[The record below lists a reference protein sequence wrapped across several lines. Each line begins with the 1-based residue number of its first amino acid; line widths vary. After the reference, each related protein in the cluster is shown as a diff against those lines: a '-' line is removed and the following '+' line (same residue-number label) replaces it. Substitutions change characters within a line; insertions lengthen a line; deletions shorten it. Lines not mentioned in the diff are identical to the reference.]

1 MAMKLTK
8 TLCASAAA
16 LCCLL
21 SFVSCRQDAAH
32 ASGPAA
38 PVDVKVFNHLV
49 AVLGHESRT
58 LELVDPASGEKV
70 KSIRLGQPPNG
81 MALDG
86 STAYVAEGGPRG
98 VMEVVDL
105 ESGAL
110 KGSFPAG
117 HTPMAPVLRGG
128 KLYVACR
135 FDSRVLEMDAATG
148 NVLNSWNVPREP
160 VALAVSPDGRKIWA
174 AGHLPAGKADGDF
187 TAAALTLVEDGK
199 AAHFPLSNGTQGVR
213 GMAMSPDGR
222 YLAVAHV
229 LSRYQVP
236 TTQLDRGWMNT
247 NAVTVI
253 DTEQPDKPHP
263 VLLDDP
269 DAGAANPWGVAF
281 SGDGG
286 KLFVTHAGTHELSVI
301 DFPGLLD
308 RMKRENRENEPV
320 SERLGFLHGLRT
332 RIPLPLNGPRS
343 LACDGKNVYVA
354 GYFSDTLAQV
364 PLKGEVQP
372 RKIALNEGF
381 QPSRER
387 LGEQYFNDASH
398 CFQGWQSCA
407 TCHPDSR
414 VDGLNWDL
422 LNDGMGNPKNTRTM
436 FLSHRTSPV
445 MTLGV
450 RASAEVAV
458 TAGFV
463 HIQFLEPS
471 GELAE
476 CVNEYLKNMKE
487 VPSPFLMAGSPSKEQ
502 TKQASCAQCHAPG
515 VERGALS
522 ESARRGKE
530 VFKTAG
536 CVQCH
541 PHPYFTTKELVAT
554 GTATGLDEGKSI
566 LVPSL
571 VEVWRTA
578 PYLHDGRA
586 KTVREAIT
594 THNPGDIRGKT
605 SSLNDRELED
615 LVNYVQ
621 SL

>member
-1 MAMKLTK
+1 MKIK
-8 TLCASAAA
+8 RMLCACAAVA
-16 LCCLL
+16 CCLL
-21 SFVSCRQDAAH
+21 AVVSCRQEPDA
-32 ASGPAA
+32 ASGPVA
-38 PVDVKVFNHLV
+38 PVDVKMVNRLI
-49 AVLGHESRT
+49 AVLGHESQS
-58 LELVDPASGEKV
+58 LELVDPASGERV
-70 KSIRLGQPPNG
+70 KSVRLGQAPNG
-81 MALDG
+81 MAVDG
-86 STAYVAEGGPRG
+86 QTAYVAEGGPRG
-98 VMEVVDL
+98 VVEVVDL
-105 ESGAL
+105 ETGAL
-110 KGSFPAG
+110 KSSFPVG
-117 HTPMAPVLRGG
+117 HTPMSPVLHGG

-135 FDSRVLEMDAATG
+135 FDSRVVEMDAATG

-174 AGHLPAGKADGDF
+174 AGHLPAGTADGDF

-199 AAHFPLSNGTQGVR
+199 VTHFPLSNGTQGVR
-213 GMAMSPDGR
+213 GMAASPDGR

-247 NAVTVI
+247 NAVTII
-253 DTEQPDKPHP
+253 DTEQPDRPHP

-269 DAGAANPWGVAF
+269 DSGAANPWGVLF
-281 SGDGG
+281 TGDCG
-286 KLFVTHAGTHELSVI
+286 KLLVTHAGTHELSVI
-301 DFPGLLD
+301 DFPALLE
-308 RMKRENRENEPV
+308 RMKREDGDREPV
-320 SERLGFLHGLRT
+320 SERLGFLHDLRT
-332 RIPLPLNGPRS
+332 RVPLPLNGPRS
-343 LACDGKNVYVA
+343 LATDGNNVYVA
-354 GYFSDTLAQV
+354 GYFSDSVAEV
-364 PLKGEVQP
+364 PLKADAAP

-381 QPSRER
+381 QPSREK

-487 VPSPFLMAGSPSKEQ
+487 VPSPFLVSGSPSKAQ

-530 VFKTAG
+530 IFKTAG
-536 CVQCH
+536 CAQCH

-554 GTATGLDEGKSI
+554 GTVRGLDEGKSI

-586 KTVREAIT
+586 KTIREAIT
-594 THNPGDIRGKT
+594 THNPGDLRGKT

-615 LVNYVQ
+615 LINYVQ

>member
-1 MAMKLTK
+1 MKIK
-8 TLCASAAA
+8 RMLCASAAVA
-16 LCCLL
+16 CCLL
-21 SFVSCRQDAAH
+21 AVVSCRQEPDA
-32 ASGPAA
+32 ASGPVAS
-38 PVDVKVFNHLV
+38 VDVKVVNRLI
-49 AVLGHESRT
+49 AVLGHESQS
-58 LELVDPASGEKV
+58 LELVDPASGERV
-70 KSIRLGQPPNG
+70 KSVRLGQPPNG
-81 MALDG
+81 MAVDG
-86 STAYVAEGGPRG
+86 QTAYVAEGGPRG
-98 VMEVVDL
+98 VVEVVDL
-105 ESGAL
+105 ETGAL
-110 KGSFPAG
+110 KSSFPAG
-117 HTPMAPVLRGG
+117 HTPMSPVLHDG

-135 FDSRVLEMDAATG
+135 FDSRVVEMDAATG

-160 VALAVSPDGRKIWA
+160 VALAVSPNGRKIWA
-174 AGHLPAGKADGDF
+174 AGHLPAGTADGDF

-199 AAHFPLSNGTQGVR
+199 VTHFPLSNGTQGVR
-213 GMAMSPDGR
+213 GMAASPDGR

-247 NAVTVI
+247 NAVTIV
-253 DTEQPDKPHP
+253 DTEQPANPYP

-269 DAGAANPWGVAF
+269 DAGAANPWGVLF
-281 SGDGG
+281 TGDGG
-286 KLFVTHAGTHELSVI
+286 KLLVTHAGTHELSVI
-301 DFPGLLD
+301 DFPALLE
-308 RMKRENRENEPV
+308 RMKREDGDREPV
-320 SERLGFLHGLRT
+320 SERLGFLHDLRT
-332 RIPLPLNGPRS
+332 RVPLPLNGPRS
-343 LACDGKNVYVA
+343 LATDGNNVYVA
-354 GYFSDTLAQV
+354 GYFSDSVAEV
-364 PLKGEVQP
+364 PLKADAAP

-381 QPSRER
+381 QPSREK

-487 VPSPFLMAGSPSKEQ
+487 VPSPFLVAGTPSRAQ
-502 TKQASCAQCHAPG
+502 TKNASCAQCHAPG

-522 ESARRGKE
+522 DSARRGKE
-530 VFKTAG
+530 IFKTAG
-536 CVQCH
+536 CAECH
-541 PHPYFTTKELVAT
+541 PHPYFTTKELIPT
-554 GTATGLDEGKSI
+554 GTARGLDEGKSI

-586 KTVREAIT
+586 KTIREAVT
-594 THNPGDIRGKT
+594 THNPGDLRGKT
-605 SSLNDRELED
+605 SSLNNRELED
-615 LVNYVQ
+615 LINYVQ

>member
-1 MAMKLTK
+1 MKIK
-8 TLCASAAA
+8 RMLCASAAVA
-16 LCCLL
+16 CCLL
-21 SFVSCRQDAAH
+21 AVVSCRQEPDA
-32 ASGPAA
+32 ASGPVA
-38 PVDVKVFNHLV
+38 PVDVKVVNRLI
-49 AVLGHESRT
+49 AVLGHESQS
-58 LELVDPASGEKV
+58 LELVDPASGERV
-70 KSIRLGQPPNG
+70 KSVRLGQPPNG
-81 MALDG
+81 MAVDG
-86 STAYVAEGGPRG
+86 QTAYVAEGGPRG
-98 VMEVVDL
+98 VVEVVDL
-105 ESGAL
+105 ETGAL
-110 KGSFPAG
+110 KSSFPAG
-117 HTPMAPVLRGG
+117 HTPMSPVLHDG

-135 FDSRVLEMDAATG
+135 FDSRVVEMDAATG

-174 AGHLPAGKADGDF
+174 AGHLPAGTADGDF

-199 AAHFPLSNGTQGVR
+199 VTHFPLSNGTQGVR
-213 GMAMSPDGR
+213 GMAASPDGR

-247 NAVTVI
+247 NAVTIV
-253 DTEQPDKPHP
+253 DTEQPANPYP

-269 DAGAANPWGVAF
+269 DAGAANPWGVLF
-281 SGDGG
+281 TGDGG
-286 KLFVTHAGTHELSVI
+286 KLLVTHAGTHELSVI
-301 DFPGLLD
+301 DFPALLE
-308 RMKRENRENEPV
+308 RMKREDGDRKPV
-320 SERLGFLHGLRT
+320 SERLGFLHDLRT
-332 RIPLPLNGPRS
+332 RVPLPLNGPRS
-343 LACDGKNVYVA
+343 LATDGNNVYVA
-354 GYFSDTLAQV
+354 GYFSDSVAEV
-364 PLKGEVQP
+364 HLKADAAP

-381 QPSRER
+381 QPSREK

-487 VPSPFLMAGSPSKEQ
+487 VPSPFLVAGTPSRAQ
-502 TKQASCAQCHAPG
+502 TKNASCAQCHAPG

-522 ESARRGKE
+522 DSARRGKE
-530 VFKTAG
+530 IFKTAG
-536 CVQCH
+536 CAECH
-541 PHPYFTTKELVAT
+541 PHPYFTTKELIPT
-554 GTATGLDEGKSI
+554 GTARGLDEGKSI

-586 KTVREAIT
+586 KTIREAVT
-594 THNPGDIRGKT
+594 THNPGDLRGKT
-605 SSLNDRELED
+605 SSLNNRELED
-615 LVNYVQ
+615 LINYVQ

>member
-1 MAMKLTK
+1 MKMKHIL
-8 TLCASAAA
+8 SAAFA
-16 LCCLL
+16 GFCCLL
-21 SFVSCRQDAAH
+21 SAVSCRQAPE
-32 ASGPAA
+32 SVRGPAA
-38 PVDVKVFNHLV
+38 PVDVKVYGKLA
-49 AVLGHESRT
+49 AVLGHESRR
-58 LELVDPASGEKV
+58 LELVNPVSGEVV
-70 KSIRLGQPPNG
+70 KSIRLSRKPNG
-81 MALDG
+81 MVIDG
-86 STAYVAEGGPRG
+86 STAYVATGGPGGG
-98 VMEVVDL
+98 VEVVDL
-105 ESGAL
+105 ESGTL
-110 KGSFPAG
+110 KGDYPAG
-117 HTPMAPVLRGG
+117 HTPMSPVVRGSR
-128 KLYVACR
+128 LYVACR
-135 FDSRVLEMDAATG
+135 FDSCIVEMDASTG
-148 NVLNSWNVPREP
+148 KILNTWPASREP

-174 AGHLPAGKADGDF
+174 ANHLPAGVADGDA

-199 AAHFPLSNGTQGVR
+199 TTHFPLSNGTQGVR
-213 GMAMSPDGR
+213 GMAASPDGR

-247 NAVTVI
+247 NAVTII
-253 DTEQPDKPHP
+253 DTEHPDKPHP

-269 DAGAANPWGVAF
+269 DAGAANPWGVLF
-281 SGDGG
+281 SADGSR
-286 KLFVTHAGTHELSVI
+286 LLVTHAGTHELSVI
-301 DFPGLLD
+301 DFPALLE
-308 RMKRENRENEPV
+308 RMKREDRGGESV
-320 SERLGFLHGLRT
+320 SERLGFLHDLRT
-332 RIPLPLNGPRS
+332 RIPLPLNGPRA
-343 LACDGKNVYVA
+343 LAADGEKVYVA
-354 GYFSDTLAQV
+354 GFFSDTLAEV
-364 PLKGEVQP
+364 PLRQEGAARSIP
-372 RKIALNEGF
+372 LNEGV

-407 TCHPDSR
+407 TCHPDAR

-458 TAGFV
+458 KSGFV
-463 HIQFLEPS
+463 HIQFMEPS
-471 GELAE
+471 GELVE

-487 VPSPFLMAGSPSKEQ
+487 VPSPFLMAHALSKPQ
-502 TKQASCAQCHAPG
+502 TREMSCAQCHAPG

-522 ESARRGKE
+522 DSARRGKE
-530 VFKTAG
+530 VFRNAG

-541 PHPYFTTKELVAT
+541 PHPYFTTKELIAT
-554 GTATGLDEGKSI
+554 GTARGLDEGKKV

-586 KTVREAIT
+586 KTIRDAIT
-594 THNPGDIRGKT
+594 THNPGDLRGKT
-605 SSLNDRELED
+605 SGLNDRELED
-615 LVNYVQ
+615 LINYVQ

>member
-1 MAMKLTK
+1 MKMK
-8 TLCASAAA
+8 RMLCASVAVG
-16 LCCLL
+16 CCLL
-21 SFVSCRQDAAH
+21 AFASCRRETASV
-32 ASGPAA
+32 SGPVA
-38 PVDVKVFNHLV
+38 PVDVKVVNHLV
-49 AVLGHESRT
+49 AVLGHESRS

-70 KSIRLGQPPNG
+70 KSVRLGQSPNG
-81 MALDG
+81 MAVDG
-86 STAYVAEGGPRG
+86 LTAYVAEGGPRG
-98 VMEVVDL
+98 VVEVVDL
-105 ESGAL
+105 ESGAV
-110 KGSFPAG
+110 KNSFPAG
-117 HTPMAPVLRGG
+117 HTPMSPVLHGG

-135 FDSRVLEMDAATG
+135 FDSKVVEMDASTG
-148 NVLNSWNVPREP
+148 KMLNSWSVPREP

-199 AAHFPLSNGTQGVR
+199 ATHFPLANGTQGVR
-213 GMAMSPDGR
+213 GMAASPDGR

-269 DAGAANPWGVAF
+269 DAGAANPWAVLF
-281 SGDGG
+281 SGDGS
-286 KLFVTHAGTHELSVI
+286 KLLVTHAGTHELSVI
-301 DFPGLLD
+301 DFPALLE
-308 RMKRENRENEPV
+308 RMKRENGKQEPV
-320 SERLGFLHGLRT
+320 SERLGFLHDIRT
-332 RIPLPLNGPRS
+332 RVPLPLNGPR
-343 LACDGKNVYVA
+343 AVAADGENVYVA

-364 PLKGEVQP
+364 PLNAPGAP
-372 RKIALNEGF
+372 AGIPLNEGVR
-381 QPSRER
+381 PSREK

-487 VPSPFLMAGSPSKEQ
+487 VPSPFLVAGTPSRAQ
-502 TKQASCAQCHAPG
+502 TKNASCAQCHAPG

-522 ESARRGKE
+522 GSARRGKE
-530 VFKTAG
+530 IFKTAG
-536 CVQCH
+536 CAECH
-541 PHPYFTTKELVAT
+541 PHPYFTTKELIPT
-554 GTATGLDEGKSI
+554 GTARGLDEGKSI

-586 KTVREAIT
+586 KTIREAVT
-594 THNPGDIRGKT
+594 THNPGDIRGRT

-615 LVNYVQ
+615 LINYVQ

>member
-1 MAMKLTK
+1 MKLSK
-8 TLCASAAA
+8 NLCFFVVA

-21 SFVSCRQDAAH
+21 IFVSCRQEEEIVC
-32 ASGPAA
+32 PVMA
-38 PVDVKVFNHLV
+38 PIDVKVVNQKI
-49 AVLGHESRT
+49 AVLCHESRT
-58 LELVDPASGEKV
+58 LELLDTKTGGKLE
-70 KSIRLGQPPNG
+70 SIRLSQSPHG
-81 MALDG
+81 MVVDG
-86 STAYVAEGGPRG
+86 GVAYVTEGGPLG
-98 VMEVVDL
+98 IVEVVDL
-105 ESGAL
+105 ERGCV
-110 KGSFPAG
+110 KDSFQVG
-117 HTPMAPVLRGG
+117 HTPMSPVLRNG

-135 FDSRVLEMDAATG
+135 FDSRILEIDTGTGKVLDT
-148 NVLNSWNVPREP
+148 WNVPREP
-160 VALAVSPDGRKIWA
+160 VALAVSPDGCSIWA
-174 AGHLPAGKADGDF
+174 VGHLPAGKSNGDF
-187 TAAALTLVEDGK
+187 TAATLTLIKGEKVEN
-199 AAHFPLSNGTQGVR
+199 FSLSNGSQGVR

-222 YLAVAHV
+222 YLTIAHV

-253 DTEQPDKPHP
+253 DTQHPDNPHP

-269 DAGAANPWGVAF
+269 DAGSANPWGIAF
-281 SGDGG
+281 AADGK

-301 DFPGLLD
+301 EFPALLE
-308 RMKRENRENEPV
+308 RMNSEKKGNEPV
-320 SERLGFLHGLRT
+320 SERLGFLHDLRV

-343 LACDGKNVYVA
+343 LAIGDDRVYVA
-354 GYFSDTLAQV
+354 GYFSDTLA
-364 PLKGEVQP
+364 EVSLMTP
-372 RKIALNEGF
+372 FNLRKILLNNHFCPTKEK
-381 QPSRER
+381 

-407 TCHPDSR
+407 TCHPDGR
-414 VDGLNWDL
+414 MDGLNWDL

-445 MTLGV
+445 MSLGV

-463 HIQFLEPS
+463 HIQFLEPPA
-471 GELAE
+471 ELTE
-476 CVNEYLKNMKE
+476 CVNEYLKNMKV
-487 VPSPFLMAGSPSKEQ
+487 VPSPYLVACSSSKEQ
-502 TKQASCAQCHAPG
+502 TKRATCAQCHVPG
-515 VERGALS
+515 VERGELS
-522 ESARRGKE
+522 ESARRGKD
-530 VFKTAG
+530 VFKNAG
-536 CVQCH
+536 CIRCH
-541 PHPYFTTKELVAT
+541 PHPYFTNKELVAT
-554 GTATGLDEGKSI
+554 GTATGLDSGKSI

-586 KTVREAIT
+586 QTIREAIT

-615 LVNYVQ
+615 LINYVR

>member
-1 MAMKLTK
+1 MKLK
-8 TLCASAAA
+8 PMLCASAAVI
-16 LCCLL
+16 CCLL
-21 SFVSCRQDAAH
+21 AFVSCRRDPDVV
-32 ASGPAA
+32 SGPVA
-38 PVDVKVFNHLV
+38 PVDVKVVDHLV

-81 MALDG
+81 MAIDG
-86 STAYVAEGGPRG
+86 VTAYVAEGGPCG
-98 VMEVVDL
+98 VVEVVDL
-105 ESGAL
+105 ESGAR

-117 HTPMAPVLRGG
+117 NTPMSPVLRGG

-135 FDSRVLEMDAATG
+135 FDSKIVEMDASTG
-148 NVLNSWNVPREP
+148 NVLNSWSVPREP

-174 AGHLPAGKADGDF
+174 AGHLPAGTADGDF

-199 AAHFPLSNGTQGVR
+199 TTHFPLSNGTQGVR
-213 GMAMSPDGR
+213 GMAASPDGR

-247 NAVTVI
+247 NAVTII
-253 DTEQPDKPHP
+253 DTERPDKPHP

-269 DAGAANPWGVAF
+269 DAGAANPWGVLF

-286 KLFVTHAGTHELSVI
+286 KLLVTHAGTHELSVI
-301 DFPGLLD
+301 DFPVLLE
-308 RMKRENRENEPV
+308 RMKREDRENEPV
-320 SERLGFLHGLRT
+320 SERLGFLHGLRL
-332 RIPLPLNGPRS
+332 RVPLPLNGPRA
-343 LACDGKNVYVA
+343 LASDGKNVYVA
-354 GYFSDTLAQV
+354 GYFSDTLAEV
-364 PLKGEVQP
+364 PLKAGAEP
-372 RKIALNEGF
+372 RKIALNGDF
-381 QPSRER
+381 RPSREKM
-387 LGEQYFNDASH
+387 GEQYFNDASH

-407 TCHPDSR
+407 TCHPDGR

-471 GELAE
+471 RELAE

-487 VPSPFLMAGSPSKEQ
+487 VPSPFLTAQTPSKSQ
-502 TKQASCAQCHAPG
+502 TRNDSCIQCHAPG

-530 VFKTAG
+530 IFKTAG
-536 CVQCH
+536 CVNCH
-541 PHPYFTTKELVAT
+541 PHPYFTTKELIAT
-554 GTATGLDEGKSI
+554 GTARGLDEGKSI

-586 KTVREAIT
+586 KTIREAVT
-594 THNPGDIRGKT
+594 THNPGDLRGKT
-605 SSLNDRELED
+605 SGLNDRDLED
-615 LVNYVQ
+615 LINYVQ

>member
-1 MAMKLTK
+1 MKIK
-8 TLCASAAA
+8 RMLCASAAVA
-16 LCCLL
+16 CCLL
-21 SFVSCRQDAAH
+21 AVVSCRQEPDA
-32 ASGPAA
+32 ASGPVA
-38 PVDVKVFNHLV
+38 PVDVKVVNRLI
-49 AVLGHESRT
+49 AVLGHESQS
-58 LELVDPASGEKV
+58 LELVDPASGERV
-70 KSIRLGQPPNG
+70 KSVRLGQPPNG
-81 MALDG
+81 MAVDG
-86 STAYVAEGGPRG
+86 QTAYVAEGGPRG
-98 VMEVVDL
+98 VVEVVDL
-105 ESGAL
+105 ETGAL
-110 KGSFPAG
+110 KSSFPAG
-117 HTPMAPVLRGG
+117 HTPMSPVLHDG

-135 FDSRVLEMDAATG
+135 FDSRVVEMDAATG

-160 VALAVSPDGRKIWA
+160 VALAVSPNGRKIWA
-174 AGHLPAGKADGDF
+174 AGHLPAGTADGDF

-199 AAHFPLSNGTQGVR
+199 VTHFPLSNGTQGVR
-213 GMAMSPDGR
+213 GMAASPDGR

-247 NAVTVI
+247 NAVTIV
-253 DTEQPDKPHP
+253 DTEQPANPYP

-269 DAGAANPWGVAF
+269 DAGAANPWGVLF
-281 SGDGG
+281 TGDGG
-286 KLFVTHAGTHELSVI
+286 KLLVTHAGTHELSVI
-301 DFPGLLD
+301 DFPALLE
-308 RMKRENRENEPV
+308 RMKREDGDREPV
-320 SERLGFLHGLRT
+320 SERLGFLHDLRT
-332 RIPLPLNGPRS
+332 RVPLPLNGPRS
-343 LACDGKNVYVA
+343 LATDGNNVYVA
-354 GYFSDTLAQV
+354 GYFSDSVAEV
-364 PLKGEVQP
+364 PLKADAAP

-381 QPSRER
+381 QLSREK

-487 VPSPFLMAGSPSKEQ
+487 VPSPFLVAGTPSRAQ
-502 TKQASCAQCHAPG
+502 TKNASCAQCHAPG

-522 ESARRGKE
+522 DSARRGKE
-530 VFKTAG
+530 IFKTAG
-536 CVQCH
+536 CAECH

-554 GTATGLDEGKSI
+554 GTARGLDEGKSI

-586 KTVREAIT
+586 KTIREAVT
-594 THNPGDIRGKT
+594 THNPGDLRGKT
-605 SSLNDRELED
+605 SSLNNRELED
-615 LVNYVQ
+615 LINYVQ